1 MRHVNEPVNNICV
14 PLADALYK
22 SYPLDIFPTK
32 LLQSKIGSF
41 SFSDHLLAIIDNG
54 PIR

>member
-1 MRHVNEPVNNICV
+1 MRNIKEAAKIRD

-32 LLQSKIGSF
+32 LLQSKIRSSSF
-41 SFSDHLLAIIDNG
+41 SENLQPIVHNG
-54 PIR
+54 STR